1 MRPNTW
7 VRLVAPLAV
16 LGLVAGACGDDDGDD
31 DTAAEET
38 TTTSE
43 GGDIDVEPV
52 AEGLIIGAILPETG
66 GLAEAGLGEPQIAS
80 VELALEDINAAGGVL
95 GNDVT
100 LLQGDETGDE
110 ALAREAAQRILG
122 QGANAVVGAAAS
134 GMSQAIIQLLSD
146 NQIPQCSGSNTSP
159 AFTEQE
165 NADYYFRTVPPDEAV
180 APIIADTVAADG
192 AENVVIVAR
201 ADDYG
206 TALATLVEE
215 ALTELGA
222 TVAANV
228 TYDPDAS
235 TFDAEVSSVVDANP
249 DAVVVISFGEGGP
262 LIAGLLEAGITADQ
276 LYGSDGI
283 FGPATVGLV
292 DPSNPNVIDG
302 MKVIGAAGGTE
313 FNDRLA
319 EDVAA
324 GNFIYGGQTYD
335 CAIIMALAAEA
346 AGSTTGADIME
357 EVVNV
362 TTGGTECTTFAD
374 CKQLLEDGEDIDYTG
389 ASGPIELDE
398 VGDPTF
404 GRYAIGEYQAGE
416 LVIVDDQDV
425 DVTSL

>member
-1 MRPNTW
+1 L
-7 VRLVAPLAV
+7 RLLALLAV
-16 LGLVAGACGDDDGDD
+16 LGLVAAACGDDDDD
-31 DTAAEET
+31 GDTAADET
-38 TTTSE
+38 TTTAGDE
-43 GGDIDVEPV
+43 GDEGDIDVEPV

-66 GLAEAGLGEPQIAS
+66 GLAEAGLGEPQIAA
-80 VELALEDINAAGGVL
+80 VELAIADINAAGGVL

-100 LLQGDETGDE
+100 LLQGDETSDE
-110 ALAREAAQRILG
+110 ALAREAAQRIVG
-122 QGANAVVGAAAS
+122 QGANAIVGAAAS

-159 AFTEQE
+159 AFSEQE

-192 AENVVIVAR
+192 AENVVVVAR

-206 TALATLVEE
+206 TALADLVE
-215 ALTELGA
+215 ADLTALGA

-235 TFDAEVSSVVDANP
+235 TFDAEVSSVTGANP

-262 LIAGLLEAGITADQ
+262 LIAGLLEAGITPDQ

-283 FGPATVGLV
+283 FGPATIGIV

-319 EDVAA
+319 ESVTA

-362 TTGGTECTTFAD
+362 TKDGTECATFAD
-374 CKQLLEDGEDIDYTG
+374 CKALLEQGEDIDYTG
-389 ASGPIELDE
+389 ASGPIDLDD

-404 GRYAIGEYQAGE
+404 GRYAIGEYQDGQ
-416 LVIVDDQDV
+416 LVIIDDQDV